1 MNLTVERIKSP
12 VGPLT
17 LVCFGD
23 EMVTLAFDDHEK
35 RAFEAL
41 GHRHRDVALREGR
54 VARSVR
60 NAMAAY
66 FEGELDAVD
75 AIRVRTGG
83 TAFQQSVWLRLR
95 SIPAGETTSYSRL
108 ARAIGRPA
116 AVRAVG
122 LANGANPIAIVL
134 PCHRVIGENG
144 SLVGYGGGLGRKRWL
159 LAHETGQITSY
170 GMLSRTV

>member
-1 MNLTVERIKSP
+1 MNLIVEHLKSP

-17 LVCFGD
+17 LVCGGD
-23 EMVTLAFDDHEK
+23 ELVTLAFDDHER
-35 RAFEAL
+35 RALDAL
-41 GHRHRDVALREGR
+41 ESRHDDVVLRDGR
-54 VARSVR
+54 VARAVR
-60 NAMAAY
+60 DAVSAY
-66 FEGELDAVD
+66 FEGDLGAVD

-83 TAFQQSVWLRLR
+83 TPFQKSVWHGLR

-144 SLVGYGGGLGRKRWL
+144 SLVGYGGGLPRKRWL
-159 LAHETGQITSY
+159 LAHEQKHMARSSPFSLTS
-170 GMLSRTV
+170 